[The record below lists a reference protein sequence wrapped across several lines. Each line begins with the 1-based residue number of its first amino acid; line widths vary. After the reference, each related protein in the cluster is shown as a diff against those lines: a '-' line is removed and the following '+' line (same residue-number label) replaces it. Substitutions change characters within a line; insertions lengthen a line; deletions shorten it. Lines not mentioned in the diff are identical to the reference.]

1 METSQS
7 TNYMEN
13 RNKVLELIKML
24 HENETLVY
32 EKIYKSLFDIVFV
45 ISDDFHIID
54 ASPSVKRALGFEETE
69 VEGDSIFTLSNS
81 NESLKKVFDTPSNGQ
96 KYVFEVPFV
105 HNNGSI
111 RQFEVFATIIN
122 INETKM
128 YIMVASDITDKKY
141 AQDELKRHSDN
152 IEKELEREKAYR
164 LQQNVH
170 DLRRRVSIWLIGLIV
185 TLSVI
190 TPVLAGYFQISES
203 YVNSNANIVLLLCNG
218 LILIVSTLFNAK
230 DKQTDNEN

>member
-54 ASPSVKRALGFEETE
+54 ASPSVKRVLGFEETE

-128 YIMVASDITDKKY
+128 YIMIASDITDKKY

>member
-54 ASPSVKRALGFEETE
+54 ASPSVKRVLGFEETE

>member
-54 ASPSVKRALGFEETE
+54 ASPSVKRVLGFEETE

-111 RQFEVFATIIN
+111 LQFEVFATIIN